1 MCETCNKLSNE
12 KWMESKNLLSDFKS
26 LGVFIENLQLA
37 LCYYHIIIIIADEA
51 TATAS
56 FRYMNVEKSTIA
68 VNGNGGF

>member
-51 TATAS
+51 TTATAS
-56 FRYMNVEKSTIA
+56 FRYDYEC
-68 VNGNGGF
+68 